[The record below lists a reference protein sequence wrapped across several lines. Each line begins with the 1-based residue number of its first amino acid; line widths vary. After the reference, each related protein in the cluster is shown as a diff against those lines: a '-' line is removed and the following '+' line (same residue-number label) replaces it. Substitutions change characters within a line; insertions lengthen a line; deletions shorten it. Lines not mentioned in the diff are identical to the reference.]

1 MTPANHAP
9 GTRTYVAGILAVAAL
24 ALAGCATAPAPTEQM
39 AVAKAA
45 VADAVSAGG
54 AEFAPGVFKSAQE
67 KLDRG
72 NAAMAAREYNDAR
85 RYAEEAE
92 VDAKL
97 AAVTA
102 RSTKAQRAVTE
113 LELGI
118 RALKEEI
125 ARAPR

>member
-1 MTPANHAP
+1 MRYANDASAAP
-9 GTRTYVAGILAVAAL
+9 VRMGVLALAAM
-24 ALAGCATAPAPTEQM
+24 ALAGCATTPAPTEQM
-39 AVAKAA
+39 AVARAA

-54 AEFAPGVFKSAQE
+54 PEYAPGVMRNAQD

-72 NAAMAAREYNDAR
+72 NAAMAAHEYNTAR

-102 RSTKAQRAVTE
+102 RSSKAQRAVAE

-118 RALKEEI
+118 RALKEEV
-125 ARAPR
+125 ARVPR

>member
-1 MTPANHAP
+1 MRHAKYASAAP
-9 GTRTYVAGILAVAAL
+9 MRMGMLAAAAL
-24 ALAGCATAPAPTEQM
+24 VVAGCATTPAPTEQV

-54 AEFAPGVFKSAQE
+54 AEYAPGVLRSAQE

-72 NAAMAAREYNDAR
+72 NAAMAAREYTDAR

-92 VDAKL
+92 VDARL
-97 AAVTA
+97 AAVTT
-102 RSTKAQRAVTE
+102 RSAKAQRAVAE
-113 LELGI
+113 LEFGV
-118 RALKEEI
+118 RALKDEL

>member
-1 MTPANHAP
+1 MTYANHALTLR
-9 GTRTYVAGILAVAAL
+9 TRVAGMLAVTAL
-24 ALAGCATAPAPTEQM
+24 ALAGCATTPAPTEQV

-45 VADAVSAGG
+45 LNDAVTAGG
-54 AEFAPGVFKSAQE
+54 AEYAPAALKSAQD

-72 NAAMAAREYNDAR
+72 NTAMAAHDYNDAR

-102 RSTKAQRAVTE
+102 RSSKAQRAVTE

-125 ARAPR
+125 ARAAR

>member
-1 MTPANHAP
+1 MS
-9 GTRTYVAGILAVAAL
+9 IAVAAL
-24 ALAGCATAPAPTEQM
+24 ALAGCATTPAPTEQV
-39 AVAKAA
+39 AVARVA

-54 AEFAPGVFKSAQE
+54 AEYAPGALRNAQE

-97 AAVTA
+97 ASVTA
-102 RSTKAQRAVTE
+102 RSSKAQRAVTE

-118 RALKEEI
+118 RALQEEI
-125 ARAPR
+125 ARATAPR